1 MATLYPT
8 EESVLHDEEGGAESF
23 ELDLDDLNL
32 TSEDID
38 FDEID
43 DDLER
48 FQEDEM
54 VQQAL
59 QRGVDLRKYGQELAA
74 QLKEAETETV
84 AQYIENSADV
94 GELKDQMEACDTVLA
109 RMQEM
114 LLGFQADLGGISEE
128 IKHLQDESLSMNI
141 RLKNR
146 RAAEDLISRFLT
158 QCAMD
163 PDMANVIQN
172 GNVNEEFQIAVIA
185 LNKKLKYLAQTVT
198 PKDGSAM
205 DFVPKDTYV
214 GQMLLPE
221 LEKLKMRA
229 ITKIKD
235 YFLQQFGALRKT
247 KTNVSMVQQNSLVKY
262 ADLLT
267 FLQTEAGPVAEDI
280 RTIYIESMSRTLF
293 NLFKNYSSQ
302 LLKLDEVFADKHDLI
317 GVEEAALRSMFTN
330 KVNLSKRSDAF
341 SLGERDKVLDQIET
355 SPILVHVALAE
366 AQKYPY
372 EVLLRSV
379 IKHLCDAA
387 TSEFLFALDFF
398 KKNARDTFN
407 RIFGRTLSLILE
419 NLENYLLT
427 CHDSIGLLLMIKVA
441 HAQRLVMQRR
451 RVPVLDSFFDHM
463 SMLFWPRFKVIF
475 DANVKSL
482 KSANPKKLGTIDLT
496 PHYVSRRYA
505 EFVSSI
511 LTLQGG
517 SGDSFGIAG
526 GGENMLMM
534 NLKQLRVEIISLLE
548 RLGSQLGGG
557 KEQKVFLI
565 NNIDQMLTVFQ
576 ERRVMSEEVEKLED
590 MLMQQSELFAE
601 EALKEAFPRLLSFV
615 LQTERAMASADG
627 AGKGKSG
634 SFQLDE
640 GVVGGLVKEFATSW
654 RTGIQQLNDDILSYF
669 TNFRNGMEILKQVLT
684 QLLLYYT
691 RFQDIIKKAW
701 PRPPPFSKDVVTTST
716 ILQEIKRYSR
726 AF

>member
-1 MATLYPT
+1 
-8 EESVLHDEEGGAESF
+8 
-23 ELDLDDLNL
+23 
-32 TSEDID
+32 
-38 FDEID
+38 
-43 DDLER
+43 
-48 FQEDEM
+48 
-54 VQQAL
+54 
-59 QRGVDLRKYGQELAA
+59 
-74 QLKEAETETV
+74 
-84 AQYIENSADV
+84 
-94 GELKDQMEACDTVLA
+94 
-109 RMQEM
+109 
-114 LLGFQADLGGISEE
+114 
-128 IKHLQDESLSMNI
+128 MNI

-146 RAAEDLISRFLT
+146 RAAEDLIHRFLS
-158 QCAMD
+158 QSAID
-163 PDMANVIQN
+163 PEMVNTLCN
-172 GNVNEEFQIAVIA
+172 GNVNEEYQLAVKE
-185 LNKKLKYLAQTVT
+185 LGKKLLYLSQSTV
-198 PKDGSAM
+198 PKDGSSM
-205 DFVPKDTYV
+205 NMVPKDTYV
-214 GQMLLPE
+214 GKMLLPE
-221 LEKLKMRA
+221 LEKLKLRA
-229 ITKIKD
+229 ITKVKD
-235 YFLQQFGALRKT
+235 YFLGQFGALRKS
-247 KTNVSMVQQNSLVKY
+247 KTNVSMLQQNSLVKY
-262 ADLLT
+262 ADLLS
-267 FLQTEAGPVAEDI
+267 FLQTEAGPVAEDL
-280 RTIYIESMSRTLF
+280 RTVYIESMSRTLF

-302 LLKLDEVFADKHDLI
+302 LLKLDEVLADKHDLI

-341 SLGERDKVLDQIET
+341 TLGERDKVLDQIEAA
-355 SPILVHVALAE
+355 PVLVHVALAE
-366 AQKYPY
+366 NQKYPY
-372 EVLLRSV
+372 EALLRSI
-379 IKHLCDAA
+379 IKHLSDAA
-387 TSEFLFALDFF
+387 TSEFLFSLDFF

-407 RIFGRTLSLILE
+407 RIFGRTLSLVLE
-419 NLENYLLT
+419 NLENYLMT

-482 KSANPKKLGTIDLT
+482 KEANPKKLGTIDLT

-505 EFVSSI
+505 EYVSSI

-534 NLKQLRVEIISLLE
+534 NLKQLRVEIINLLE
-548 RLGSQLGGG
+548 RLGSQLGNG

-565 NNIDQMLTVFQ
+565 NNIDQMLSVFQ

-601 EALKEAFPRLLSFV
+601 DALREAFPRLLSFV
-615 LQTERAMASADG
+615 LQTERTMAG
-627 AGKGKSG
+627 AGTTTGAKPPA
-634 SFQLDE
+634 SFSLDE
-640 GVVGGLVKEFATSW
+640 GVVGGLVKEFAASW

-701 PRPPPFSKDVVTTST
+701 ARPPPFSKDVVTTST

>member
-1 MATLYPT
+1 
-8 EESVLHDEEGGAESF
+8 
-23 ELDLDDLNL
+23 
-32 TSEDID
+32 
-38 FDEID
+38 
-43 DDLER
+43 
-48 FQEDEM
+48 
-54 VQQAL
+54 
-59 QRGVDLRKYGQELAA
+59 
-74 QLKEAETETV
+74 
-84 AQYIENSADV
+84 
-94 GELKDQMEACDTVLA
+94 
-109 RMQEM
+109 
-114 LLGFQADLGGISEE
+114 
-128 IKHLQDESLSMNI
+128 MNI

-146 RAAEDLISRFLT
+146 RAAEDLIHRFLS
-158 QCAMD
+158 QSALD
-163 PDMANVIQN
+163 PEMVNTLCN
-172 GNVNEEFQIAVIA
+172 GNVNEEYQLAVKE
-185 LNKKLKYLAQTVT
+185 LGKKLHYLSQSTV
-198 PKDGSAM
+198 PKDGSSM
-205 DFVPKDTYV
+205 NMVPKDTYV
-214 GQMLLPE
+214 GKMLLPE
-221 LEKLKMRA
+221 LEKLKLRA
-229 ITKIKD
+229 ITKVKD
-235 YFLQQFGALRKT
+235 YFLGQFGALRKS
-247 KTNVSMVQQNSLVKY
+247 KTNVSMLQQNSLVKY
-262 ADLLT
+262 ADLLS
-267 FLQTEAGPVAEDI
+267 FLQTEAGPVAEDL
-280 RTIYIESMSRTLF
+280 RTVYIESMSRTLF

-302 LLKLDEVFADKHDLI
+302 LLKLDEVLADKHDLI

-341 SLGERDKVLDQIET
+341 TLGERDKVLDQIEAA
-355 SPILVHVALAE
+355 PVLVHVALAE
-366 AQKYPY
+366 NQKYPY
-372 EVLLRSV
+372 EALLRSI
-379 IKHLCDAA
+379 IKHLSDAA
-387 TSEFLFALDFF
+387 TSEFLFSLDFF

-407 RIFGRTLSLILE
+407 RIFGRTLSLVLE
-419 NLENYLLT
+419 NLENYLMT

-482 KSANPKKLGTIDLT
+482 KEANPKKLGTIDLT

-505 EFVSSI
+505 EYVSSI

-534 NLKQLRVEIISLLE
+534 NLKQLRVEIINLLE
-548 RLGSQLGGG
+548 RLGSQLGNG

-565 NNIDQMLTVFQ
+565 NNIDQMLSVFQ

-601 EALKEAFPRLLSFV
+601 DALREAFPRLLSFV
-615 LQTERAMASADG
+615 LQTERTMAG
-627 AGKGKSG
+627 AGTTTGAKPPV
-634 SFQLDE
+634 SFSLDE
-640 GVVGGLVKEFATSW
+640 GVVGGLVKEFAASW

-701 PRPPPFSKDVVTTST
+701 ARPPPFSKDVVTTST

>member
-1 MATLYPT
+1 MILIIC
-8 EESVLHDEEGGAESF
+8 S
-23 ELDLDDLNL
+23 
-32 TSEDID
+32 
-38 FDEID
+38 
-43 DDLER
+43 
-48 FQEDEM
+48 
-54 VQQAL
+54 
-59 QRGVDLRKYGQELAA
+59 
-74 QLKEAETETV
+74 
-84 AQYIENSADV
+84 
-94 GELKDQMEACDTVLA
+94 
-109 RMQEM
+109 
-114 LLGFQADLGGISEE
+114 LGFQADLGGISEE

-146 RAAEDLISRFLT
+146 RAAEDILNRFL
-158 QCAMD
+158 QQSAMD
-163 PDMANVIQN
+163 PEMANIIQY
-172 GNVNEEFQIAVIA
+172 GSVNEEFQVAVAA
-185 LNKKLKYLAQTVT
+185 LSKKLKYLSQSEA
-198 PKDGSAM
+198 PKDGSSM
-205 DFVPKDTYV
+205 DVVPKDLHV
-214 GQMLLPE
+214 GKTLLPE

-229 ITKIKD
+229 ISKIKD

-247 KTNVSMVQQNSLVKY
+247 KTNVSMVQQNSLIKY
-262 ADLLT
+262 ATLLQ
-267 FLQTEAGPVAEDI
+267 FLQTEAAPVAEDL
-280 RTIYIESMSRTLF
+280 RTVYIESMSRTLF
-293 NLFKNYSSQ
+293 NLFKSYSLQ
-302 LLKLDEVFADKHDLI
+302 LLKLDEVYADKHDLI

-341 SLGERDKVLDQIET
+341 SLGERDKILDQIE
-355 SPILVHVALAE
+355 SAPILVHVALAE
-366 AQKYPY
+366 SQKYPY
-372 EVLLRSV
+372 EALLRSIV
-379 IKHLCDAA
+379 KHLSDAA

-407 RIFGRTLSLILE
+407 RIFGRTLSLVLE

-427 CHDSIGLLLMIKVA
+427 CHDSIGLLLMIKVS
-441 HAQRLVMQRR
+441 HALRMVMQRR
-451 RVPVLDSFFDHM
+451 RIPVLDSFFDHM

-482 KSANPKKLGTIDLT
+482 KGANPKKLGTVDLT

-505 EFVSSI
+505 EYVSSI

-517 SGDSFGIAG
+517 SSDSFGIAG

-534 NLKQLRVEIISLLE
+534 NLKQLRVEMIGLLE
-548 RLGSQLGGG
+548 RLGSQLGGN

-565 NNIDQMLTVFQ
+565 NNIDQMLSVFQ

-590 MLMQQSELFAE
+590 MLMHQSELFAE
-601 EALKEAFPRLLSFV
+601 DALHEAFPRLLSFV
-615 LQTERAMASADG
+615 LQTERSMAD
-627 AGKGKSG
+627 AGQNKAN
-634 SFQLDE
+634 FQLDE
-640 GVVGGLVKEFATSW
+640 GVVGALVKEFASTW

-701 PRPPPFSKDVVTTST
+701 SRPPPFSKDVVTTST